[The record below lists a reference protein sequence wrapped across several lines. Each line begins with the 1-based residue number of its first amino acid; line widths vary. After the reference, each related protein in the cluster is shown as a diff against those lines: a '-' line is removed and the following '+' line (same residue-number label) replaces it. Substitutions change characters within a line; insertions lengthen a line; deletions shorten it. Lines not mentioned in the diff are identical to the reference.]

1 VSRRRRPSEALV
13 TRAINGLSRP
23 GLVPHPLA
31 PTLESRVSGKSVLVT
46 GASSG
51 IGRGL
56 AVRVAE
62 AGATVLVTARRGDEL
77 DELVAE
83 IAERGGKA
91 VALPGD
97 LSTEEGVD
105 ALADR
110 VLAEHGTPHVLVNN
124 AGRSIRRS
132 IARSEHRLHD
142 YERAMQINYL
152 GAVGLTL
159 RMLPGMRERRS
170 GHVLT
175 SSSIGVSADLPRFSA
190 YIGSKAALEAFCRV
204 AAIECLADGVTF
216 TTVHLPL
223 VDTEMIGPS
232 GWDFSALSVDEAVDM
247 MVDGLRRR
255 PREVNAPLGSLTR
268 AGLQFMPETT
278 RRGLHLFHRWVPDS
292 PAARD
297 ME

>member
-1 VSRRRRPSEALV
+1 MSRRPRASEVLV
-13 TRAINGLSRP
+13 TRAINRLSRP
-23 GLVPHPLA
+23 GLVPHPMA
-31 PTLESRVSGKSVLVT
+31 PTLESRVSGRTVLVT

-56 AVRVAE
+56 AVRVAA
-62 AGATVLVTARRGDEL
+62 AGATVLVTARRADRL

-83 IAERGGKA
+83 IEAAGGA
-91 VALPGD
+91 AFAFPAD
-97 LSTEEGVD
+97 LSTERGVD
-105 ALADR
+105 ELADR
-110 VLAEHGTPHVLVNN
+110 VLADHGTPHILVNN

-142 YERAMQINYL
+142 YERAMQLNYL

-204 AAIECLADGVTF
+204 AAIECLADRVRF

-223 VDTEMIGPS
+223 VDTEMAGPT
-232 GWDFSALSVDEAVDM
+232 GWDFAALTVDDAVDM
-247 MVDGLRRR
+247 MVDALRRQ
-255 PREVNAPLGSLTR
+255 PREVNTPLGSLTR
-268 AGLQFMPETT
+268 AGLQYTPRRT
-278 RRGLHLFHRWVPDS
+278 RRSLHLFHRWVPDS
-292 PAARD
+292 EAARD
-297 ME
+297 PE

>member
-1 VSRRRRPSEALV
+1 MGRRRRSEVIA

-31 PTLESRVSGKSVLVT
+31 PSLGARVEGRTVLVT

-56 AVRVAE
+56 AVRLGA

-77 DELVAE
+77 DQVVGEIEVA
-83 IAERGGKA
+83 GGSA
-91 VALPGD
+91 FSLPAD

-105 ALADR
+105 ELADK

-152 GAVGLTL
+152 GAVGITL

-175 SSSIGVSADLPRFSA
+175 SSSIGVTADLPRFSA

-204 AAIECLADGVTF
+204 AAVECLADGVRF

-232 GWDFSALSVDEAVDM
+232 GWSFSALTVDEAVDM

-255 PREVNAPLGSLTR
+255 PREVNSPLGTLTR
-268 AGLQFMPETT
+268 AGLQLMPERT
-278 RRGLHLFHRWVPDS
+278 RRSLHLFHRWVPDS
-292 PAARD
+292 PAAR
-297 ME
+297 ETE

>member
-1 VSRRRRPSEALV
+1 MSRRRRSEVIA

-23 GLVPHPLA
+23 GLLPHPLA
-31 PTLESRVSGKSVLVT
+31 PSLESRVEGRTVLVT

-56 AVRVAE
+56 AGRLGA

-77 DELVAE
+77 DQVVAE
-83 IAERGGKA
+83 IKA
-91 VALPGD
+91 VGGSAFAYPAD
-97 LSTEEGVD
+97 LSTEQGVD
-105 ALADR
+105 ELADK
-110 VLAEHGTPHVLVNN
+110 VLAEHGAPHILVNN

-132 IARSEHRLHD
+132 VARSEHRLHD

-152 GAVGLTL
+152 GAVGITL

-204 AAIECLADGVTF
+204 AAVECLADHVSF

-232 GWDFSALSVDEAVDM
+232 GWGFSALSVDEAVDM
-247 MVDGLRRR
+247 MVDGVRRR
-255 PREVNAPLGSLTR
+255 PREVNSPLGSLTR
-268 AGLQFMPETT
+268 AGLQWMPERT
-278 RRGLHLFHRWVPDS
+278 RRSLHLFHRWVPDS
-292 PAARD
+292 DAAR
-297 ME
+297 ETE